1 MPERSR
7 IDDDRRILEA
17 VPDKNWTVL
26 DDQRDCGWISEWDMG
41 YDGETPVENVR
52 FAANARN
59 RMHLYLALARAV
71 RDAIDVPFNS
81 PEWHAKARAI
91 ASALAAIEAPDV
103 TTRAA
108 AREPDMSGD
117 QVVVHQA
124 LRGVDTSLEHLIGWL
139 PCFQQKGAYG
149 RYHSMKCPGAGA

>member
-1 MPERSR
+1 MSR

-71 RDAIDVPFNS
+71 RGLKAPSKLTWVPAIHEEQLERMAVVY
-81 PEWHAKARAI
+81 
-91 ASALAAIEAPDV
+91 AAYADLEAPD
-103 TTRAA
+103 
-108 AREPDMSGD
+108 EPKETDN
-117 QVVVHQA
+117 A
-124 LRGVDTSLEHLIGWL
+124 
-139 PCFQQKGAYG
+139 PK
-149 RYHSMKCPGAGA
+149 